1 MVTTIII
8 SIILLCI
15 DQISKLLVVNLL
27 TKTDSITIIKNFFYL
42 TYINNDGAAFSILVG
57 KRIFLILIAVSVIVM
72 LIRYIKKNN
81 IQNKLELVSISLIIG
96 GSLGNL
102 MDRVIRGYVIDF
114 LDFKIFNYNFPIF
127 NLADTFIVIGV
138 FLLLLK
144 EIRKEKHMGFNY
156 QKELIKWN
164 QWKKQEEELL
174 KALNVDD
181 NIIKQ
186 LYDYDWEMFKT
197 ERRIRGR
204 QDTTINTVLN
214 NIPYYDKKEINT
226 IDDLLSEIEN
236 EALFNYLS
244 TIDKETLTIILLKI
258 FGYST
263 HEISEILSL
272 SHSSIY
278 KKIHRL
284 RKKLKKF

>member
-27 TKTDSITIIKNFFYL
+27 TKTNSITIIKNFFYL

-57 KRIFLILIAVSVIVM
+57 KRIFLILIAVLVIVM

-102 MDRVIRGYVIDF
+102 MDRVVRGYVIDF
-114 LDFKIFNYNFPIF
+114 LDFKLFNYNFPIF

-144 EIRKEKHMGFNY
+144 EIRKE
-156 QKELIKWN
+156 
-164 QWKKQEEELL
+164 
-174 KALNVDD
+174 
-181 NIIKQ
+181 
-186 LYDYDWEMFKT
+186 
-197 ERRIRGR
+197 
-204 QDTTINTVLN
+204 N
-214 NIPYYDKKEINT
+214 NLDSRNK
-226 IDDLLSEIEN
+226 
-236 EALFNYLS
+236 
-244 TIDKETLTIILLKI
+244 
-258 FGYST
+258 
-263 HEISEILSL
+263 
-272 SHSSIY
+272 
-278 KKIHRL
+278 
-284 RKKLKKF
+284 

>member
-42 TYINNDGAAFSILVG
+42 TYINNDGEAFSILVG
-57 KRIFLILIAVSVIVM
+57 KRIFLILIAVLVIVM

-144 EIRKEKHMGFNY
+144 EIRKE
-156 QKELIKWN
+156 
-164 QWKKQEEELL
+164 
-174 KALNVDD
+174 
-181 NIIKQ
+181 
-186 LYDYDWEMFKT
+186 
-197 ERRIRGR
+197 
-204 QDTTINTVLN
+204 N
-214 NIPYYDKKEINT
+214 NLDSRNK
-226 IDDLLSEIEN
+226 
-236 EALFNYLS
+236 
-244 TIDKETLTIILLKI
+244 
-258 FGYST
+258 
-263 HEISEILSL
+263 
-272 SHSSIY
+272 
-278 KKIHRL
+278 
-284 RKKLKKF
+284 

>member
-27 TKTDSITIIKNFFYL
+27 TKTNSIAIIKNFFYL

-57 KRIFLILIAVSVIVM
+57 KRVLLILIAVLVIVM

-102 MDRVIRGYVIDF
+102 IDRVVRGYVIDF

-144 EIRKEKHMGFNY
+144 EIRKE
-156 QKELIKWN
+156 
-164 QWKKQEEELL
+164 
-174 KALNVDD
+174 
-181 NIIKQ
+181 
-186 LYDYDWEMFKT
+186 
-197 ERRIRGR
+197 
-204 QDTTINTVLN
+204 N
-214 NIPYYDKKEINT
+214 NLDSRNK
-226 IDDLLSEIEN
+226 
-236 EALFNYLS
+236 
-244 TIDKETLTIILLKI
+244 
-258 FGYST
+258 
-263 HEISEILSL
+263 
-272 SHSSIY
+272 
-278 KKIHRL
+278 
-284 RKKLKKF
+284 

>member
-102 MDRVIRGYVIDF
+102 MDRVVRGYVIDF
-114 LDFKIFNYNFPIF
+114 LDFKLFNYNFPIF

-144 EIRKEKHMGFNY
+144 EIRKE
-156 QKELIKWN
+156 
-164 QWKKQEEELL
+164 
-174 KALNVDD
+174 
-181 NIIKQ
+181 
-186 LYDYDWEMFKT
+186 
-197 ERRIRGR
+197 
-204 QDTTINTVLN
+204 N
-214 NIPYYDKKEINT
+214 NLDSRNK
-226 IDDLLSEIEN
+226 
-236 EALFNYLS
+236 
-244 TIDKETLTIILLKI
+244 
-258 FGYST
+258 
-263 HEISEILSL
+263 
-272 SHSSIY
+272 
-278 KKIHRL
+278 
-284 RKKLKKF
+284 

>member
-57 KRIFLILIAVSVIVM
+57 KRNFLILIAVLVIVM

-102 MDRVIRGYVIDF
+102 MDRVVRGYVIDF

-144 EIRKEKHMGFNY
+144 EIRKE
-156 QKELIKWN
+156 
-164 QWKKQEEELL
+164 
-174 KALNVDD
+174 
-181 NIIKQ
+181 
-186 LYDYDWEMFKT
+186 
-197 ERRIRGR
+197 
-204 QDTTINTVLN
+204 N
-214 NIPYYDKKEINT
+214 NLDSRNK
-226 IDDLLSEIEN
+226 
-236 EALFNYLS
+236 
-244 TIDKETLTIILLKI
+244 
-258 FGYST
+258 
-263 HEISEILSL
+263 
-272 SHSSIY
+272 
-278 KKIHRL
+278 
-284 RKKLKKF
+284 

>member
-27 TKTDSITIIKNFFYL
+27 TKTDSITIIKNFFHL

-57 KRIFLILIAVSVIVM
+57 KRIFLILIAVLVIVM
-72 LIRYIKKNN
+72 LISYIKKNN

-102 MDRVIRGYVIDF
+102 MDRVVRGYVIDF

-144 EIRKEKHMGFNY
+144 EIRKE
-156 QKELIKWN
+156 
-164 QWKKQEEELL
+164 
-174 KALNVDD
+174 
-181 NIIKQ
+181 
-186 LYDYDWEMFKT
+186 
-197 ERRIRGR
+197 
-204 QDTTINTVLN
+204 N
-214 NIPYYDKKEINT
+214 NLDSRNK
-226 IDDLLSEIEN
+226 
-236 EALFNYLS
+236 
-244 TIDKETLTIILLKI
+244 
-258 FGYST
+258 
-263 HEISEILSL
+263 
-272 SHSSIY
+272 
-278 KKIHRL
+278 
-284 RKKLKKF
+284 

>member
-57 KRIFLILIAVSVIVM
+57 KRILLILIAVLVIVM

-81 IQNKLELVSISLIIG
+81 TQNKLELVSISLIIG

-144 EIRKEKHMGFNY
+144 EIRKE
-156 QKELIKWN
+156 
-164 QWKKQEEELL
+164 
-174 KALNVDD
+174 
-181 NIIKQ
+181 
-186 LYDYDWEMFKT
+186 
-197 ERRIRGR
+197 
-204 QDTTINTVLN
+204 N
-214 NIPYYDKKEINT
+214 NLDSRNK
-226 IDDLLSEIEN
+226 
-236 EALFNYLS
+236 
-244 TIDKETLTIILLKI
+244 
-258 FGYST
+258 
-263 HEISEILSL
+263 
-272 SHSSIY
+272 
-278 KKIHRL
+278 
-284 RKKLKKF
+284 

>member
-1 MVTTIII
+1 MIRVRGKSNMTTIIII

-57 KRIFLILIAVSVIVM
+57 KRIFLILIAVLVIVM

-102 MDRVIRGYVIDF
+102 MDRVVRGYVIDF
-114 LDFKIFNYNFPIF
+114 LDFKLFNYNFPIF

-144 EIRKEKHMGFNY
+144 EIRKE
-156 QKELIKWN
+156 
-164 QWKKQEEELL
+164 
-174 KALNVDD
+174 
-181 NIIKQ
+181 
-186 LYDYDWEMFKT
+186 
-197 ERRIRGR
+197 
-204 QDTTINTVLN
+204 N
-214 NIPYYDKKEINT
+214 NLDSRNK
-226 IDDLLSEIEN
+226 
-236 EALFNYLS
+236 
-244 TIDKETLTIILLKI
+244 
-258 FGYST
+258 
-263 HEISEILSL
+263 
-272 SHSSIY
+272 
-278 KKIHRL
+278 
-284 RKKLKKF
+284 

>member
-57 KRIFLILIAVSVIVM
+57 KRIFLILIAVLVIVM

-81 IQNKLELVSISLIIG
+81 IQNKLELVSLALIIG

-102 MDRVIRGYVIDF
+102 MDRVVRGYVIDF

-138 FLLLLK
+138 ILLLLK
-144 EIRKEKHMGFNY
+144 EIRKE
-156 QKELIKWN
+156 
-164 QWKKQEEELL
+164 
-174 KALNVDD
+174 
-181 NIIKQ
+181 
-186 LYDYDWEMFKT
+186 
-197 ERRIRGR
+197 
-204 QDTTINTVLN
+204 N
-214 NIPYYDKKEINT
+214 NLDSRNK
-226 IDDLLSEIEN
+226 
-236 EALFNYLS
+236 
-244 TIDKETLTIILLKI
+244 
-258 FGYST
+258 
-263 HEISEILSL
+263 
-272 SHSSIY
+272 
-278 KKIHRL
+278 
-284 RKKLKKF
+284 

>member
-57 KRIFLILIAVSVIVM
+57 KRVLLILIAVLVIVM

-102 MDRVIRGYVIDF
+102 MDRVVRGYVIDF

-127 NLADTFIVIGV
+127 NIADTFIVIGV
-138 FLLLLK
+138 IMQLLK
-144 EIRKEKHMGFNY
+144 ELRKE
-156 QKELIKWN
+156 
-164 QWKKQEEELL
+164 
-174 KALNVDD
+174 
-181 NIIKQ
+181 
-186 LYDYDWEMFKT
+186 
-197 ERRIRGR
+197 
-204 QDTTINTVLN
+204 N
-214 NIPYYDKKEINT
+214 NLDSRNK
-226 IDDLLSEIEN
+226 
-236 EALFNYLS
+236 
-244 TIDKETLTIILLKI
+244 
-258 FGYST
+258 
-263 HEISEILSL
+263 
-272 SHSSIY
+272 
-278 KKIHRL
+278 
-284 RKKLKKF
+284 

>member
-57 KRIFLILIAVSVIVM
+57 KRIFLILIAVLAIVM

-102 MDRVIRGYVIDF
+102 MDRVVRGYVIDF

-127 NLADTFIVIGV
+127 NLAATFIVIGV

-144 EIRKEKHMGFNY
+144 EIRKE
-156 QKELIKWN
+156 
-164 QWKKQEEELL
+164 
-174 KALNVDD
+174 
-181 NIIKQ
+181 
-186 LYDYDWEMFKT
+186 
-197 ERRIRGR
+197 
-204 QDTTINTVLN
+204 N
-214 NIPYYDKKEINT
+214 NLDSRNK
-226 IDDLLSEIEN
+226 
-236 EALFNYLS
+236 
-244 TIDKETLTIILLKI
+244 
-258 FGYST
+258 
-263 HEISEILSL
+263 
-272 SHSSIY
+272 
-278 KKIHRL
+278 
-284 RKKLKKF
+284 

>member
-57 KRIFLILIAVSVIVM
+57 KRIFLILIAVLVIVM

-102 MDRVIRGYVIDF
+102 MDRLVRGYVIDF
-114 LDFKIFNYNFPIF
+114 LDFKLFNYNFPIF

-144 EIRKEKHMGFNY
+144 EIRKE
-156 QKELIKWN
+156 
-164 QWKKQEEELL
+164 
-174 KALNVDD
+174 
-181 NIIKQ
+181 
-186 LYDYDWEMFKT
+186 
-197 ERRIRGR
+197 
-204 QDTTINTVLN
+204 N
-214 NIPYYDKKEINT
+214 NLDSRNK
-226 IDDLLSEIEN
+226 
-236 EALFNYLS
+236 
-244 TIDKETLTIILLKI
+244 
-258 FGYST
+258 
-263 HEISEILSL
+263 
-272 SHSSIY
+272 
-278 KKIHRL
+278 
-284 RKKLKKF
+284 

>member
-27 TKTDSITIIKNFFYL
+27 TKNDSITIIKNFFYL

-57 KRIFLILIAVSVIVM
+57 KRIFLILIAVLAIVM

-102 MDRVIRGYVIDF
+102 MDRVVRGYVIDF

-144 EIRKEKHMGFNY
+144 EIRKE
-156 QKELIKWN
+156 
-164 QWKKQEEELL
+164 
-174 KALNVDD
+174 
-181 NIIKQ
+181 
-186 LYDYDWEMFKT
+186 
-197 ERRIRGR
+197 
-204 QDTTINTVLN
+204 N
-214 NIPYYDKKEINT
+214 NLDSRNK
-226 IDDLLSEIEN
+226 
-236 EALFNYLS
+236 
-244 TIDKETLTIILLKI
+244 
-258 FGYST
+258 
-263 HEISEILSL
+263 
-272 SHSSIY
+272 
-278 KKIHRL
+278 
-284 RKKLKKF
+284 

>member
-57 KRIFLILIAVSVIVM
+57 KRIFLILIAVLVTVM

-81 IQNKLELVSISLIIG
+81 IQYKLELVSISLIIG

-102 MDRVIRGYVIDF
+102 MDRVVRGYVIDF

-144 EIRKEKHMGFNY
+144 EIRKE
-156 QKELIKWN
+156 
-164 QWKKQEEELL
+164 
-174 KALNVDD
+174 
-181 NIIKQ
+181 
-186 LYDYDWEMFKT
+186 
-197 ERRIRGR
+197 
-204 QDTTINTVLN
+204 N
-214 NIPYYDKKEINT
+214 NLDSRNK
-226 IDDLLSEIEN
+226 
-236 EALFNYLS
+236 
-244 TIDKETLTIILLKI
+244 
-258 FGYST
+258 
-263 HEISEILSL
+263 
-272 SHSSIY
+272 
-278 KKIHRL
+278 
-284 RKKLKKF
+284 

>member
-57 KRIFLILIAVSVIVM
+57 KRIFLILIAVLVIVM
-72 LIRYIKKNN
+72 LISYIKKNN

-138 FLLLLK
+138 ILLLLK
-144 EIRKEKHMGFNY
+144 KIRKE
-156 QKELIKWN
+156 
-164 QWKKQEEELL
+164 
-174 KALNVDD
+174 
-181 NIIKQ
+181 
-186 LYDYDWEMFKT
+186 
-197 ERRIRGR
+197 
-204 QDTTINTVLN
+204 N
-214 NIPYYDKKEINT
+214 NLDSRNK
-226 IDDLLSEIEN
+226 
-236 EALFNYLS
+236 
-244 TIDKETLTIILLKI
+244 
-258 FGYST
+258 
-263 HEISEILSL
+263 
-272 SHSSIY
+272 
-278 KKIHRL
+278 
-284 RKKLKKF
+284 

>member
-15 DQISKLLVVNLL
+15 DQISKLLIVNLL

-57 KRIFLILIAVSVIVM
+57 KRILLILIAVLVIVM

-102 MDRVIRGYVIDF
+102 MDRIVRGYVIDF

-144 EIRKEKHMGFNY
+144 EIRKE
-156 QKELIKWN
+156 
-164 QWKKQEEELL
+164 
-174 KALNVDD
+174 
-181 NIIKQ
+181 
-186 LYDYDWEMFKT
+186 
-197 ERRIRGR
+197 
-204 QDTTINTVLN
+204 N
-214 NIPYYDKKEINT
+214 NLDSRNK
-226 IDDLLSEIEN
+226 
-236 EALFNYLS
+236 
-244 TIDKETLTIILLKI
+244 
-258 FGYST
+258 
-263 HEISEILSL
+263 
-272 SHSSIY
+272 
-278 KKIHRL
+278 
-284 RKKLKKF
+284 

>member
-1 MVTTIII
+1 MIIII

-57 KRIFLILIAVSVIVM
+57 KRIFLILIAVLVIVM
-72 LIRYIKKNN
+72 LISYIKKNN

-138 FLLLLK
+138 ILLLLK
-144 EIRKEKHMGFNY
+144 EIRKE
-156 QKELIKWN
+156 
-164 QWKKQEEELL
+164 
-174 KALNVDD
+174 
-181 NIIKQ
+181 
-186 LYDYDWEMFKT
+186 
-197 ERRIRGR
+197 
-204 QDTTINTVLN
+204 N
-214 NIPYYDKKEINT
+214 NLDSRNK
-226 IDDLLSEIEN
+226 
-236 EALFNYLS
+236 
-244 TIDKETLTIILLKI
+244 
-258 FGYST
+258 
-263 HEISEILSL
+263 
-272 SHSSIY
+272 
-278 KKIHRL
+278 
-284 RKKLKKF
+284 

>member
-27 TKTDSITIIKNFFYL
+27 TKTNSITIIKNFFYL

-57 KRIFLILIAVSVIVM
+57 KRIFLILIAVLVIVM

-81 IQNKLELVSISLIIG
+81 IQNKLELVSLDLIIG

-102 MDRVIRGYVIDF
+102 MDRVVRGYVIDF

-144 EIRKEKHMGFNY
+144 EIRKE
-156 QKELIKWN
+156 
-164 QWKKQEEELL
+164 
-174 KALNVDD
+174 
-181 NIIKQ
+181 
-186 LYDYDWEMFKT
+186 
-197 ERRIRGR
+197 
-204 QDTTINTVLN
+204 N
-214 NIPYYDKKEINT
+214 NLDSRNK
-226 IDDLLSEIEN
+226 
-236 EALFNYLS
+236 
-244 TIDKETLTIILLKI
+244 
-258 FGYST
+258 
-263 HEISEILSL
+263 
-272 SHSSIY
+272 
-278 KKIHRL
+278 
-284 RKKLKKF
+284 

>member
-1 MVTTIII
+1 MIIIIII

-57 KRIFLILIAVSVIVM
+57 KRILLILIAVLVIVM

-102 MDRVIRGYVIDF
+102 MDRVVRGYVIDF

-144 EIRKEKHMGFNY
+144 EIRKE
-156 QKELIKWN
+156 
-164 QWKKQEEELL
+164 
-174 KALNVDD
+174 
-181 NIIKQ
+181 
-186 LYDYDWEMFKT
+186 
-197 ERRIRGR
+197 
-204 QDTTINTVLN
+204 N
-214 NIPYYDKKEINT
+214 NLDSRNK
-226 IDDLLSEIEN
+226 
-236 EALFNYLS
+236 
-244 TIDKETLTIILLKI
+244 
-258 FGYST
+258 
-263 HEISEILSL
+263 
-272 SHSSIY
+272 
-278 KKIHRL
+278 
-284 RKKLKKF
+284 

>member
-42 TYINNDGAAFSILVG
+42 TYINNDGAAFNILVG
-57 KRIFLILIAVSVIVM
+57 KRIFLILIAVLVIVM
-72 LIRYIKKNN
+72 LISYIKKNN

-138 FLLLLK
+138 ILLLLK
-144 EIRKEKHMGFNY
+144 EIRKE
-156 QKELIKWN
+156 
-164 QWKKQEEELL
+164 
-174 KALNVDD
+174 
-181 NIIKQ
+181 
-186 LYDYDWEMFKT
+186 
-197 ERRIRGR
+197 
-204 QDTTINTVLN
+204 N
-214 NIPYYDKKEINT
+214 NLDSRNK
-226 IDDLLSEIEN
+226 
-236 EALFNYLS
+236 
-244 TIDKETLTIILLKI
+244 
-258 FGYST
+258 
-263 HEISEILSL
+263 
-272 SHSSIY
+272 
-278 KKIHRL
+278 
-284 RKKLKKF
+284 

>member
-57 KRIFLILIAVSVIVM
+57 KRIFLILIAVLVIVM

-138 FLLLLK
+138 FLLSLK
-144 EIRKEKHMGFNY
+144 EIRKE
-156 QKELIKWN
+156 
-164 QWKKQEEELL
+164 
-174 KALNVDD
+174 
-181 NIIKQ
+181 
-186 LYDYDWEMFKT
+186 
-197 ERRIRGR
+197 
-204 QDTTINTVLN
+204 N
-214 NIPYYDKKEINT
+214 NLDSRNK
-226 IDDLLSEIEN
+226 
-236 EALFNYLS
+236 
-244 TIDKETLTIILLKI
+244 
-258 FGYST
+258 
-263 HEISEILSL
+263 
-272 SHSSIY
+272 
-278 KKIHRL
+278 
-284 RKKLKKF
+284 

>member
-57 KRIFLILIAVSVIVM
+57 KRILLILIAVLVIVM

-138 FLLLLK
+138 ILLLLK
-144 EIRKEKHMGFNY
+144 EIRKE
-156 QKELIKWN
+156 
-164 QWKKQEEELL
+164 
-174 KALNVDD
+174 
-181 NIIKQ
+181 
-186 LYDYDWEMFKT
+186 
-197 ERRIRGR
+197 
-204 QDTTINTVLN
+204 N
-214 NIPYYDKKEINT
+214 NLDSRNK
-226 IDDLLSEIEN
+226 
-236 EALFNYLS
+236 
-244 TIDKETLTIILLKI
+244 
-258 FGYST
+258 
-263 HEISEILSL
+263 
-272 SHSSIY
+272 
-278 KKIHRL
+278 
-284 RKKLKKF
+284 

>member
-1 MVTTIII
+1 MVTTTII

-57 KRIFLILIAVSVIVM
+57 KRIFLILIAVLVIVM

-102 MDRVIRGYVIDF
+102 MDRVVRGYVIDF

-144 EIRKEKHMGFNY
+144 EIRKE
-156 QKELIKWN
+156 
-164 QWKKQEEELL
+164 
-174 KALNVDD
+174 
-181 NIIKQ
+181 
-186 LYDYDWEMFKT
+186 
-197 ERRIRGR
+197 
-204 QDTTINTVLN
+204 N
-214 NIPYYDKKEINT
+214 NLDSRNK
-226 IDDLLSEIEN
+226 
-236 EALFNYLS
+236 
-244 TIDKETLTIILLKI
+244 
-258 FGYST
+258 
-263 HEISEILSL
+263 
-272 SHSSIY
+272 
-278 KKIHRL
+278 
-284 RKKLKKF
+284 

>member
-57 KRIFLILIAVSVIVM
+57 KRIFLILIAVLVIVM

-114 LDFKIFNYNFPIF
+114 LDFKIFN
-127 NLADTFIVIGV
+127 LADTFIVIGV

-144 EIRKEKHMGFNY
+144 EIRKE
-156 QKELIKWN
+156 
-164 QWKKQEEELL
+164 
-174 KALNVDD
+174 
-181 NIIKQ
+181 
-186 LYDYDWEMFKT
+186 
-197 ERRIRGR
+197 
-204 QDTTINTVLN
+204 N
-214 NIPYYDKKEINT
+214 NLDSRNK
-226 IDDLLSEIEN
+226 
-236 EALFNYLS
+236 
-244 TIDKETLTIILLKI
+244 
-258 FGYST
+258 
-263 HEISEILSL
+263 
-272 SHSSIY
+272 
-278 KKIHRL
+278 
-284 RKKLKKF
+284 